1 MATVVLH
8 SKAEIPDDHQ
18 VATVTT
24 GNFRSWKRR
33 HGRNTAFVVQMPGA
47 SAEDDEGSQILVST
61 FSDMRKLPT
70 GSYQAQLVRK
80 CAIPEAAKKQLRGQL
95 RGTDLWKCV

>member
-1 MATVVLH
+1 MATVVVLH
-8 SKAEIPDDHQ
+8 SKAETSDHQ
-18 VATVTT
+18 VATVTAD
-24 GNFRSWKRR
+24 NFRSWKRKQ
-33 HGRNTAFVVQMPGA
+33 GRDTAFVVQMPA
-47 SAEDDEGSQILVST
+47 NDEDDQGSQILVST

-80 CAIPEAAKKQLRGQL
+80 CAIPKAANKQLRGQL

>member
-8 SKAEIPDDHQ
+8 SKAETPDRQ
-18 VATVTT
+18 VATVTAD
-24 GNFRSWKRR
+24 NFRSWKRKQ
-33 HGRNTAFVVQMPGA
+33 GRNAAFVVQMPGA
-47 SAEDDEGSQILVST
+47 NDEDNEGSQILVCT
-61 FSDMRKLPT
+61 FSDMCRLPT

-80 CAIPEAAKKQLRGQL
+80 CAIPDEARKQL

>member
-1 MATVVLH
+1 MATVALS
-8 SKAEIPDDHQ
+8 SKDETPDHQ
-18 VATVTT
+18 VATVTID
-24 GNFRSWKRR
+24 NFRSWKRKQ
-33 HGRNTAFVVQMPGA
+33 GRDTAFVVQMQGA
-47 SAEDDEGSQILVST
+47 NDEDDQGSQILVST

>member
-1 MATVVLH
+1 MATVALS
-8 SKAEIPDDHQ
+8 SKDETPDHQ
-18 VATVTT
+18 VATVTID
-24 GNFRSWKRR
+24 NFRSWKRKQ
-33 HGRNTAFVVQMPGA
+33 GRDTAFVVQMQGA
-47 SAEDDEGSQILVST
+47 NDEDDQGSQILVST

-80 CAIPEAAKKQLRGQL
+80 CTIPDAAKKQL

>member
-8 SKAEIPDDHQ
+8 SKPETPDEHQ

-24 GNFRSWKRR
+24 DSFRSWKRKQ
-33 HGRNTAFVVQMPGA
+33 GRDTAFVVQMPGA
-47 SAEDDEGSQILVST
+47 NDEDDQGSQILVST

-80 CAIPEAAKKQLRGQL
+80 CAIPEAAKKQLRG
-95 RGTDLWKCV
+95 TDLWKCV

>member
-1 MATVVLH
+1 MATVVVLH
-8 SKAEIPDDHQ
+8 SKAETPDDHQ

-24 GNFRSWKRR
+24 DNFRSWKRR
-33 HGRNTAFVVQMPGA
+33 QGRDTAFVVQKSGA
-47 SAEDDEGSQILVST
+47 SDEDDEGSQILVRT
-61 FSDMRKLPT
+61 FSDMCRLPT

-80 CAIPEAAKKQLRGQL
+80 CAIPDAAKKQL

>member
-1 MATVVLH
+1 MATVVLR
-8 SKAEIPDDHQ
+8 SKAKTPDDDQ

-24 GNFRSWKRR
+24 VFFRSWKRKQGR
-33 HGRNTAFVVQMPGA
+33 HAAFVVQMSGA
-47 SAEDDEGSQILVST
+47 NDEDNEGSQILVCT
-61 FSDMRKLPT
+61 FSEMCRLPT

-80 CAIPEAAKKQLRGQL
+80 CAIPDAAKKQL